1 MKIGELSERTGLSID
16 TIRYYEKIG
25 LITPPWRNAGGTRVY
40 DPEILVWIDFLKALK
55 ATGMPLSDMQA
66 YAGMRARGNATAA
79 PRRLMLEKQREI
91 VKARIEELTDCLKL
105 LDYKIANYHDIEP
118 AHAVADEATARRTGR
133 RSQTR

>member
-1 MKIGELSERTGLSID
+1 MKIGELAERTGLSID
-16 TIRYYEKIG
+16 TIRYYEKLG
-25 LITPPWRNAGGTRVY
+25 LIAAPWRNAGGTRVY
-40 DPEILVWIDFLKALK
+40 DPDILVWIDFLKALK

-79 PRRLMLEKQREI
+79 PRRLMLEKQRAI

-105 LDYKIANYHDIEP
+105 LDYKIANYHEIER
-118 AHAVADEATARRTGR
+118 AHDLADEAKARRTGR

>member
-40 DPEILVWIDFLKALK
+40 DPDILGWIDFLKALK

-66 YAGMRARGNATAA
+66 YAGMRSRGNATAA

-91 VKARIEELTDCLKL
+91 VKARIEELTDCLML
-105 LDYKIANYHDIEP
+105 LDYKIAHYHEIEE
-118 AHAVADEATARRTGR
+118 AHERADEAALKRTGR

>member
-40 DPEILVWIDFLKALK
+40 DPDILSWISFLKALK

-91 VKARIEELTDCLKL
+91 VRARIEELTNCLTL
-105 LDYKIANYHDIEP
+105 LDYKIANYHDIER
-118 AHAVADEATARRTGR
+118 AHEVADEATLQRTGR

>member
-40 DPEILVWIDFLKALK
+40 DPDILVWVDFLKALK

-91 VKARIEELTDCLKL
+91 VKARIAELTACLTL
-105 LDYKIANYHDIEP
+105 LDYKIANYHEIEE
-118 AHAVADEATARRTGR
+118 AHERADEATLNRTGR

>member
-25 LITPPWRNAGGTRVY
+25 LISPPWRNAGGTRVY
-40 DPEILVWIDFLKALK
+40 DPDILGWIDFLKALK

-91 VKARIEELTDCLKL
+91 VEARIEELTGCLTL
-105 LDYKIANYHDIEP
+105 LDYKIANYHDIER
-118 AHAVADEATARRTGR
+118 AHAVADEATAQRTGR

>member
-66 YAGMRARGNATAA
+66 YAGMRSRGNATAA

-91 VKARIEELTDCLKL
+91 VKARIEELTACLTL
-105 LDYKIANYHDIEP
+105 LDYKIANYHDIER
-118 AHAVADEATARRTGR
+118 AHEVADEATAQRTGR